1 MKQGKQISLTLA
13 MSAMTFDSSPFP
25 VAKLSLYSACLSA
38 GGGSVW
44 QMGKS
49 VFFWLLRS
57 PSHLNHL
64 LCNLHDLWI
73 EFKACLERC
82 SLKRRSTDALSDL
95 KSRTYAG
102 VEPISYEAVFISK
115 MLFTVQIQL
124 CLLDIQLCL
133 LVIQLLYLIM
143 PAWHSIMFDIIFQLL
158 LFVIK
163 LSLVI

>member
-1 MKQGKQISLTLA
+1 M
-13 MSAMTFDSSPFP
+13 
-25 VAKLSLYSACLSA
+25 
-38 GGGSVW
+38 
-44 QMGKS
+44 
-49 VFFWLLRS
+49 
-57 PSHLNHL
+57 
-64 LCNLHDLWI
+64 

-82 SLKRRSTDALSDL
+82 SLKRRSTADALPDL
-95 KSRTYAG
+95 ESRTYSG

-115 MLFTVQIQL
+115 ILFTVQIQL